1 MLAVIT
7 FLDHFSN
14 LEPVD
19 DRKEAEVHMLKLWRF
34 LPLNPP
40 TGSTSLPL
48 QKEWFMIETENW
60 ERRGINRFLYELVAR
75 FCSNRE
81 RLDASRLP
89 LAGGGVQWSGNHKI
103 VEMGVF
109 QLLLKRHLLETPLRL
124 WPQIFNNVARPKDY
138 EASILA
144 SKIETSW
151 KNGSPVVTCK
161 GNGGFEISRLWVSM
175 VDTTN
180 ADWSVEG
187 CPEEWKYYFTQTS
200 DFYNV

>member
-89 LAGGGVQWSGNHKI
+89 LAGGEYNGPGTTK
-103 VEMGVF
+103 
-109 QLLLKRHLLETPLRL
+109 LLKWES
-124 WPQIFNNVARPKDY
+124 F
-138 EASILA
+138 S
-144 SKIETSW
+144 
-151 KNGSPVVTCK
+151 
-161 GNGGFEISRLWVSM
+161 
-175 VDTTN
+175 
-180 ADWSVEG
+180 
-187 CPEEWKYYFTQTS
+187 YYS
-200 DFYNV
+200 SGIC